1 MLTLLLALGGCAR
14 QAPQSS
20 DGPTTSPTATALVV
34 GATGDETSRVLAELY
49 VQGLAAKGRTARV
62 VEVDDDANSQV
73 SRLMAGEVDLVPAFA
88 WTAAQTLAVDSDDPK
103 TLVSDLAAALD
114 GEVAVVQP
122 SKVDRAWRFVATTPD
137 GSLAAL
143 PTNATIA
150 ADSRWKDA
158 PDGLSGL
165 EAVYRAKP
173 SVEIVGDATQRLAR
187 VKAGAIGVFTGTD
200 PQVADPSV
208 HQLDDPLSMV
218 TSDPQVA
225 LVRIEV
231 STDDTV
237 LDVVQQLHAKLDDAA
252 VIGIRVRAASVGAP
266 SAVGEWLE
274 ANPLT

>member
-1 MLTLLLALGGCAR
+1 MMTVLLALGGCAR

-20 DGPTTSPTATALVV
+20 ESPTATPTSTALVV
-34 GATGDETSRVLAELY
+34 GATGDETSKVLAELY
-49 VQGLAAKGRTARV
+49 VQGLAAKGRAARI

-88 WTAAQTLAVDSDDPK
+88 WTAAQTLAVDSDDPQ
-103 TLVSDLAAALD
+103 TLVTDLAAALD
-114 GEVAVVQP
+114 GEAAVLQP
-122 SKVDRAWRFVATTPD
+122 SKVDRAWRFVATATG

-143 PTNATIA
+143 PKNATIVA
-150 ADSRWKDA
+150 GSRWKDA

-165 EAVYRAKP
+165 QTVYRAKP
-173 SVEIVGDATQRLAR
+173 TVSIVDDAAQRFAR
-187 VKAGAIGVFTGTD
+187 VKAGAIGVFSGTD

-208 HQLDDPLSMV
+208 HQLEDPLSMV

-231 STDDTV
+231 SKDDTV
-237 LDVVQQLHAKLDDAA
+237 LDVVQQLHAKLDNAA
-252 VIGIRVRAASVGAP
+252 VIGIRERAASLGVPA
-266 SAVGEWLE
+266 AVGEWLK